1 MPRYLYAENVTE
13 EELSKIQSFKRQG
26 SREFVRGRI
35 IELSAS
41 GKHPKEISESVGLSV
56 GRVREWIRRFNRER
70 IPGLIAKKS
79 PGRPR
84 KFPDDV
90 RDKVRA
96 IISDAPSEH
105 GIPKSR
111 WTLRDICETAV
122 RIGTVDSIS
131 KEQIRRLFVEVNWT
145 YTRAK
150 KWQRSPDPQY
160 RRRRNRQRRL
170 EKWASEDDT
179 IALVYCDQFWRN
191 LLHLPMSGSYS
202 PKGDFQRVAPN
213 GRVKLTVYLAMD
225 MKTRQVYHLYT
236 PYCRSEYT
244 VACLKE
250 WVRQYANH
258 RALVI
263 LWDKASWH
271 TSQAVRGFVR
281 RWNRY
286 AKLHGKVRILL
297 HNFPTKAP
305 WLDPI
310 EAVIGM
316 IVRYGLQNKTH
327 EAKGDIRTSIN
338 GYIHWRNSRHK
349 EKVA

>member
-1 MPRYLYAENVTE
+1 MPKYLYAENVTE
-13 EELSKIQSFKRQG
+13 EESSELQSFKRQG
-26 SREFVRGRI
+26 AVEFVRGRI

-41 GKHPKEISESVGLSV
+41 GKHPKEISESVDLSV
-56 GRVREWIRRFNRER
+56 GRVREWIRRFNKDRT
-70 IPGLIAKKS
+70 PGLIAKKS

-111 WTLRDICETAV
+111 WTLTDICGIAV
-122 RIGTVDSIS
+122 ELRLVDSIS
-131 KEQIRRLFVEVNWT
+131 KEQVRRLFVEIGWT

-170 EKWASEDDT
+170 EKLVAAEDT

-191 LLHLPMSGSYS
+191 LLHLPMAGSYS
-202 PKGDFQRVAPN
+202 SKGDFQPVAPN

-225 MKTRQVYHLYT
+225 MKTRQTYHLYM
-236 PYCRSEYT
+236 PYCRSDYT
-244 VACLKE
+244 LACLKE
-250 WVRQYANH
+250 WIREYADY
-258 RALVI
+258 RAVVI
-263 LWDKASWH
+263 LWDKAPWH
-271 TSQAVRGFVR
+271 TSGKVREFVR

-286 AKLHGKVRILL
+286 AKRHGKLRVLL
-297 HNFPTKAP
+297 HNFPTQAP
-305 WLDPI
+305 WLNPM

-316 IVRYGLQNKTH
+316 VIRYGLKNKTH
-327 EAKGDIRTSIN
+327 QKQVDIRSSID
-338 GYIHWRNSRHK
+338 GYIHWRNSHQE
-349 EKVA
+349 EKAV